1 MPVPLVVAVL
11 VAQESLP
18 IEGLA
23 QGGVLGVLV
32 GMLSWLVWQFIKR
45 LMADVDRL
53 NALLLAERA
62 DAEAKLNAERAAHNT
77 TREQTAVMLGAA
89 TAALERQNRRRSG

>member
-1 MPVPLVVAVL
+1 MPLPLVVAVL
-11 VAQESLP
+11 VAQEALP

-53 NALLLAERA
+53 NGLLISEREKHALELSKER
-62 DAEAKLNAERAAHNT
+62 DAHNH
-77 TREQTAVMLGAA
+77 TREQTSVMLGAA
-89 TAALERQNRRRSG
+89 TAALERANRRRDR